1 MVWAPKQPGVLPL
14 VLVGPMLRRV
24 DPASVT
30 VFLALKEARTATL
43 RVYEGESGGAGAPVG
58 TTVVATG
65 SRETVRLGTHLHVVA
80 VTAAAPTPL
89 TPGRLYRYQ
98 VFFGPA
104 GGADVP
110 ETGTTL
116 FTAGVVAATEAAAR
130 SALTFATTGAP
141 RLPSFATPPATPSS
155 LRLLHG
161 SCRKPHG
168 GGLDMLPVVAD
179 IIAPVADSPESRPH
193 QLLLTGDQ
201 IYADDVA
208 DPLLAISAHAMSA
221 LGLPQEKLP
230 AKKRGALLED
240 RHAAVGM
247 RQHAVLEI
255 AKLTCDVGA
264 SHLFTLAEFVGMYL
278 LVWADVLWPQTLPE
292 FGDEFP
298 QLKREMGDE
307 TYAKTLAGEPYPAM
321 YVPDAVKRM
330 QRWVEQAKPL
340 ADFRDSLPVVRR
352 ALANIPTLMMFDDH
366 EVTDDWLLC
375 RRWCT
380 DSVIAKDADTG
391 SRLGRRIAANAMA
404 ACAVFQAWGNTPDRF
419 ASQGAAG
426 QKGRDLLAR
435 LSTWTAG
442 SDDASV
448 ALAEEIA
455 QRVGTPTDLVD
466 APKDTDVD
474 PVRERGKLLQR
485 ADTAIDYHYEL
496 RWPRYQLIVL
506 DTRTRRG
513 FPGGPT
519 DPPALIGDDLGLRA
533 MLHDTG
539 DPADDGV
546 TVVVSPAPVVG
557 VPLIEDFIQ
566 PLVGRSY
573 AGSIFTDNEAWGLQQ
588 AGLQSFLP
596 RLCTATAAATDG
608 THSRRVV
615 MLSGDVHYGYA
626 ARLRFSARAPH
637 TAPGAPTTLAT
648 TRVEGVAAQLVS
660 SSLKN
665 EEGKTRFLHSIG
677 FEPVLDRL
685 PERRLVGW
693 RNEAGSSIQVGNEL
707 GLGWGG
713 SGLRPWKVSGRPA
726 VGEVTETRVVT
737 SEPDI
742 RAEISFVKHDE
753 ADPEVPRRDV
763 QARTVDAP
771 GSDTQ
776 QALAQYLAA
785 AGNHQDYLGPWGSG
799 KEVVGRVNLGEIR
812 FLWGAD
818 DRKSVAQTLWW
829 RLERG
834 ADRQTAA
841 PLTRYVVDL
850 ALGSTLFQPPRYGGF
865 LLQRGDKDAAADKP
879 PTYGGVERKGYVG
892 PAHVAA
898 LQRDLIELGF
908 TQHRT
913 ATGEFDRL
921 TQFAVRELQ
930 VYAGRSRVAVDAQ
943 PVPRP
948 SRYVDAL
955 RAVEVPTTDR
965 YRGIVHGAVDLP
977 TEAVI
982 TAWKDRRWRCPVVV
996 EGWTTNAAG
1005 DRLGLA
1011 TIPAT
1016 PSQPSRPA
1024 ENLWRHDECPVAT
1037 AAFFVTDF
1045 SLVPAGAAA
1054 GAPRLLAGYDAHAS
1068 VQGFG
1073 GPRRDPLKGHRTAEL
1088 EVRPEVLLPRVAAG
1102 AAGPGLAA
1110 LVADRGAPDAA
1121 VAALA
1126 AARLSTF
1133 KVLRAVAEVRAD
1145 GQLDAVRAEG
1155 EPALALGLGGWST
1168 GQPVSPPQLEGPKPL
1183 RDWSVAEGDLPPLL
1197 AYLKRRDPD
1206 TFEAVAGRYG
1216 LSASKAWGK
1225 DGEGLLDKSRV
1236 VLTARPALTDRSGEA
1251 KALDTVGDHDFLRS
1265 WHWVNRVVTALA
1277 EQDGLRRSMWLLARQ
1292 RIADVLGA
1300 PWDGPVG
1307 TPTVPDLP
1315 AGEKTRRA
1323 RIGDLVTSERGVAL
1337 LLAWHQA
1344 TPAGVVGPGP
1354 DTEMPAEERAKPRA
1368 SAGLHAAF
1376 DAAKASGAADFTAPT
1391 TAWGDAHEQALTS
1404 AVLARSQPDAALHG
1418 ALTAVLAWP
1427 AWTPSGGTVT
1437 STNPRGFAL
1446 PVDALPTGERTLLAA
1461 RGSFRLD
1468 VSDLPRSTS

>member
-1 MVWAPKQPGVLPL
+1 MVWGPKQPGVLPL

-24 DPASVT
+24 DPTSVT

-43 RVYEGESGGAGAPVG
+43 RVYEGESAGSG

-65 SRETVRLGTHLHVVA
+65 SRETVRLGTNLHVVA
-80 VTAAAPTPL
+80 VTATTATPL

-110 ETGTTL
+110 ESGTTL
-116 FTAGVVAATEAAAR
+116 FTAGVVAATESAAR
-130 SALTFATTGAP
+130 SALTFATPGAP

-168 GGLDMLPVVAD
+168 GGLDMLPVVAE

-208 DPLLAISAHAMSA
+208 DPLLALSAHAMTA
-221 LGLPQEKLP
+221 LGMPHEKLP

-278 LVWADVLWPQTLPE
+278 LVWADVLWPETLPE

-321 YVPDAVKRM
+321 VVPEAVKRM
-330 QRWVEQAKPL
+330 QRWVEQSKPL
-340 ADFRDSLPVVRR
+340 DDFRDSLPAVRR

-391 SRLGRRIAANAMA
+391 SRLGRRVAANGMA
-404 ACAVFQAWGNTPDRF
+404 ACAVFGVGQHADRF
-419 ASQGAAG
+419 ASQGAGG

-435 LSTWTAG
+435 LSSWIAG

-466 APKDTDVD
+466 APKDTDAD
-474 PVRERGKLLQR
+474 PVRERQAAPASRHGHRLPLR
-485 ADTAIDYHYEL
+485 AALAPLPAH
-496 RWPRYQLIVL
+496 RPRHAHPSRLPRGPDRPAVAHRRRRRSAR
-506 DTRTRRG
+506 DAPRPRRPGRRRG
-513 FPGGPT
+513 HRRRLAGAGHRGAARRGLHPAPRRPVLRGQRLHRQRGVGTAAGGP
-519 DPPALIGDDLGLRA
+519 A
-533 MLHDTG
+533 
-539 DPADDGV
+539 V
-546 TVVVSPAPVVG
+546 
-557 VPLIEDFIQ
+557 
-566 PLVGRSY
+566 
-573 AGSIFTDNEAWGLQQ
+573 
-588 AGLQSFLP
+588 LP
-596 RLCTATAAATDG
+596 AAALHRRDG
-608 THSRRVV
+608 RHRRHPLEAGRHALRGRPLRVCRP
-615 MLSGDVHYGYA
+615 A
-626 ARLRFSARAPH
+626 ALLRPGAPH
-637 TAPGAPTTLAT
+637 APGAPAALAT

-665 EEGKTRFLHSIG
+665 EEFKTRVLHSIG
-677 FEPVLDRL
+677 FEPGLDRL
-685 PERRLVGW
+685 LERRLVGW

-763 QARTVDAP
+763 TARPVEAP
-771 GSDTQ
+771 GTDSQ

-812 FLWGAD
+812 FLWGAE

-834 ADRQTAA
+834 ADRETAA

-865 LLQRGDKDAAADKP
+865 VLQRGDKDATGDKP

-908 TQHRT
+908 TQRRT

-921 TQFAVRELQ
+921 THFAVRELQ

-943 PVPRP
+943 PVPGP
-948 SRYVDAL
+948 
-955 RAVEVPTTDR
+955 
-965 YRGIVHGAVDLP
+965 
-977 TEAVI
+977 
-982 TAWKDRRWRCPVVV
+982 
-996 EGWTTNAAG
+996 
-1005 DRLGLA
+1005 
-1011 TIPAT
+1011 PAT
-1016 PSQPSRPA
+1016 SRCSA
-1024 ENLWRHDECPVAT
+1024 LSTCPRTTAT
-1037 AAFFVTDF
+1037 AA
-1045 SLVPAGAAA
+1045 SC
-1054 GAPRLLAGYDAHAS
+1054 
-1068 VQGFG
+1068 
-1073 GPRRDPLKGHRTAEL
+1073 
-1088 EVRPEVLLPRVAAG
+1088 
-1102 AAGPGLAA
+1102 
-1110 LVADRGAPDAA
+1110 
-1121 VAALA
+1121 
-1126 AARLSTF
+1126 
-1133 KVLRAVAEVRAD
+1133 
-1145 GQLDAVRAEG
+1145 
-1155 EPALALGLGGWST
+1155 
-1168 GQPVSPPQLEGPKPL
+1168 
-1183 RDWSVAEGDLPPLL
+1183 
-1197 AYLKRRDPD
+1197 
-1206 TFEAVAGRYG
+1206 
-1216 LSASKAWGK
+1216 
-1225 DGEGLLDKSRV
+1225 
-1236 VLTARPALTDRSGEA
+1236 
-1251 KALDTVGDHDFLRS
+1251 
-1265 WHWVNRVVTALA
+1265 
-1277 EQDGLRRSMWLLARQ
+1277 
-1292 RIADVLGA
+1292 
-1300 PWDGPVG
+1300 
-1307 TPTVPDLP
+1307 
-1315 AGEKTRRA
+1315 
-1323 RIGDLVTSERGVAL
+1323 
-1337 LLAWHQA
+1337 
-1344 TPAGVVGPGP
+1344 
-1354 DTEMPAEERAKPRA
+1354 TE
-1368 SAGLHAAF
+1368 
-1376 DAAKASGAADFTAPT
+1376 
-1391 TAWGDAHEQALTS
+1391 
-1404 AVLARSQPDAALHG
+1404 
-1418 ALTAVLAWP
+1418 
-1427 AWTPSGGTVT
+1427 
-1437 STNPRGFAL
+1437 
-1446 PVDALPTGERTLLAA
+1446 
-1461 RGSFRLD
+1461 
-1468 VSDLPRSTS
+1468 

>member
-1 MVWAPKQPGVLPL
+1 MVWGPKQPAELPL

-24 DPASVT
+24 DPTSVT

-43 RVYEGESGGAGAPVG
+43 RVYDSESGGAGSG
-58 TTVVATG
+58 VVATG
-65 SRETVRLGTHLHVVA
+65 SRSTVSLGTNLHVVA
-80 VTAAAPTPL
+80 VTATAAAPL
-89 TPGRLYRYQ
+89 APGRLYRYQ
-98 VFFGPA
+98 VFFGAA
-104 GGADVP
+104 GGAEAP
-110 ETGTTL
+110 ESAPTL
-116 FTAGVVAATEAAAR
+116 FSAGVVAPTEAAAR
-130 SALTFATTGAP
+130 AALTFGTAGAP
-141 RLPSFATPPATPSS
+141 RLPSFATPPPTPAT

-179 IIAPVADSPESRPH
+179 IIAPAADSAELRPH

-208 DPLLAISAHAMSA
+208 DPLLAIAAHAMAA
-221 LGLPQEKLP
+221 LGMPREQLP

-240 RHAAVGM
+240 RHAEVGM

-264 SHLFTLAEFVGMYL
+264 SHLFSFAEFVGMYL

-298 QLKREMGDE
+298 HLKRDMGEE
-307 TYAKTLAGEPYPAM
+307 TYSKTLAGEAYPAM
-321 YVPDAVKRM
+321 VVPESVKRM

-340 ADFRDSLPVVRR
+340 QDFRDSLPEVRR
-352 ALANIPTLMMFDDH
+352 ALANVPTLMMFDDH

-404 ACAVFQAWGNTPDRF
+404 ACAIFQAWGNTPDRF
-419 ASQGAAG
+419 AAQGDAG
-426 QKGRDLLAR
+426 QKGRDLLTK
-435 LSTWTAG
+435 LSAWTAG

-448 ALAEEIA
+448 AAAEDIA
-455 QRVGTPTDLVD
+455 QRVGTPVDLSD

-474 PVRERGKLLQR
+474 PPRERGKLLQR
-485 ADTAIDYHYEL
+485 ADTAIDYHYEV

-519 DPPALIGDDLGLRA
+519 DPPALIGDDVALRA
-533 MLHDTG
+533 MLHDLG

-573 AGSIFTDNEAWGLQQ
+573 AGSVFTDNEAWGLQQ

-596 RLCTATAAATDG
+596 RLCTAATAAADG

-615 MLSGDVHYGYA
+615 LLSGDVHYGYA

-637 TAPGAPTTLAT
+637 TAPGAPAALAS

-665 EEGKTRFLHSIG
+665 EEGKTRFLHSTG

-685 PERRLVGW
+685 PERRIVGW
-693 RNEAGSSIQVGNEL
+693 RNEAGASIQVGNEL

-726 VGEVTETRVVT
+726 VGEVTDTRVVT

-753 ADPEVPRRDV
+753 ADPEVPPRDV
-763 QARTVDAP
+763 AARDVSAP
-771 GSDTQ
+771 GGDTQ

-799 KEVVGRVNLGEIR
+799 KEIVGRVNLGEIR
-812 FLWGAD
+812 FLWGAE

-879 PTYGGVERKGYVG
+879 PTYGGVERKGYTG
-892 PAHVAA
+892 PAHVAT
-898 LQRDLIELGF
+898 LQRDLLELGF
-908 TQHRT
+908 AQHRT

-930 VYAGRSRVAVDAQ
+930 VYAARSRVAVDVQ

-948 SRYVDAL
+948 SRYVESL
-955 RAVEVPTTDR
+955 RAVDVPTGDR
-965 YRGIVHGAVDLP
+965 YRGIVHGSVDLP

-982 TAWKDRRWRCPVVV
+982 TTWKERRWRCPVIV

-1005 DRLGLA
+1005 DRLSLA

-1016 PSQPSRPA
+1016 PTVPSRPA

-1037 AAFFVTDF
+1037 ASYFVTDL
-1045 SLVPAGAAA
+1045 STVPAGAAA
-1054 GAPRLLAGYDAHAS
+1054 GAPRLLAGWDAYAT
-1068 VQGFG
+1068 VEGFG
-1073 GPRRDPLKGHRTAEL
+1073 GPRRDPLRGQRSPEL
-1088 EVRPEVLLPRVAAG
+1088 EVRPEVLLPRVADG
-1102 AAGPGLAA
+1102 AAGPSLAA
-1110 LVADRGAPDAA
+1110 LVADRGSSDTSVATRAA
-1121 VAALA
+1121 Q
-1126 AARLSTF
+1126 RLSSF
-1133 KVLRAVAEVRAD
+1133 KVLRAVSEVRSD
-1145 GQLDAVRAEG
+1145 GQLDAVRAHA
-1155 EPALALGLGGWST
+1155 EPALAVGLGGWGS
-1168 GQPVSPPQLEGPKPL
+1168 GRPVSPPQIEGPKPL
-1183 RDWSVAEGDLPPLL
+1183 RDWSVAEGDLLPLL
-1197 AYLKRRDPD
+1197 AYLRRRDPD
-1206 TFEAVAGRYG
+1206 TFEAVAGRFG

-1225 DGEGLLDKSRV
+1225 DGGDLLDKTHL
-1236 VLTARPALTDRSGEA
+1236 VLAALPALTDRSGEA
-1251 KALDTVGDHDFLRS
+1251 KAIDKVADHDYLRS
-1265 WHWVNRVVTALA
+1265 WHWVNRVVTAVA

-1292 RIADVLGA
+1292 RLADLLSA
-1300 PWDGPVG
+1300 PWDGPLG
-1307 TPTVPDLP
+1307 APTVPDLP
-1315 AGEKTRRA
+1315 AGDKTRRA

-1344 TPAGVVGPGP
+1344 DPGAVVGPGP
-1354 DTEMPAEERAKPRA
+1354 DTEMPKEERAKPRA
-1368 SAGLHAAF
+1368 GARLHAAF
-1376 DAAKASGAADFTAPT
+1376 DAAKASGAADFSAPT
-1391 TAWGDAHEQALTS
+1391 TAWTDTHEQALT
-1404 AVLARSQPDAALHG
+1404 AALLAGTTTDATLHT
-1418 ALTAVLAWP
+1418 ALVAVLAWP

-1437 STNPRGFAL
+1437 ATNPRGFAL
-1446 PVDALPTGERTLLAA
+1446 PVDALPAGERTLLGG

-1468 VSDLPRSTS
+1468 VSDLPRSPA